1 MKNKLTILMLCAS
14 LAFTVSCKK
23 DNTENAETTE
33 ATEAAEA
40 SAEAVKYTVNTTES
54 TIDWTGSKPT
64 GKHTGTINLAEG
76 EFLVKN
82 DSIES
87 GKFVIDMNSITVT
100 DLEAGNGKEDLEAH
114 LKGLGKEDT
123 ADHFFNVKKYPN
135 GTFEITGI
143 TKEEGK
149 TMVEGNL
156 TLKETTKNIKFPATI
171 TVTPEAVT
179 LVSENFKINRTL
191 WNVNYSSKSIF
202 DNLGDKYV
210 DDEIELK
217 VNVKA
222 TKQ

>member
-1 MKNKLTILMLCAS
+1 MLCAS

-76 EFLVKN
+76 EFSVKN

>member
-23 DNTENAETTE
+23 DNTENAETTD

-64 GKHTGTINLAEG
+64 GKHTGTINLSEG
-76 EFLVKN
+76 EFSVKN
-82 DSIES
+82 DSVES

-123 ADHFFNVKKYPN
+123 ADHFFNVKKYPT

-143 TKEEGK
+143 TQEAGK

-156 TLKETTKNIKFPATI
+156 TLKETTKNIKFPATV

-179 LVSENFKINRTL
+179 LTSENFKINRTL
-191 WNVNYSSKSIF
+191 WSVNYSSKSIF

-217 VNVKA
+217 VNIKA
-222 TKQ
+222 TK

>member
-23 DNTENAETTE
+23 DNTENAETTD

-40 SAEAVKYTVNTTES
+40 SAEAVKYTVNTAES

-64 GKHTGTINLAEG
+64 GKHTGTINLSEG
-76 EFLVKN
+76 EFSVKN
-82 DSIES
+82 DSVES

-123 ADHFFNVKKYPN
+123 ADHFFNVKKYPT

-143 TKEEGK
+143 TQEAGK

-156 TLKETTKNIKFPATI
+156 TLKETTKNIKFPATV

-179 LVSENFKINRTL
+179 LTSENFKINRTL
-191 WNVNYSSKSIF
+191 WSVNYSSKSIF

-217 VNVKA
+217 VNIKA
-222 TKQ
+222 TK

>member
-1 MKNKLTILMLCAS
+1 MLCAS

-33 ATEAAEA
+33 AAEAAEA
-40 SAEAVKYTVNTTES
+40 SAEAVKYTVNTAES

-64 GKHTGTINLAEG
+64 GKHTGTINLSEG
-76 EFLVKN
+76 EFSVKN
-82 DSIES
+82 DSVES

-123 ADHFFNVKKYPN
+123 ADHFFNVKKYPT

-143 TKEEGK
+143 TQEAGK

-179 LVSENFKINRTL
+179 LASESFKINRTL
-191 WNVNYSSKSIF
+191 WSVNYSSKSIF

-222 TKQ
+222 TK

>member
-23 DNTENAETTE
+23 DNTENAETTD

-40 SAEAVKYTVNTTES
+40 SAEAVKYTVNTAES

-64 GKHTGTINLAEG
+64 GKHTGTINLSEG
-76 EFLVKN
+76 EFSVKN
-82 DSIES
+82 DSVES

-123 ADHFFNVKKYPN
+123 ADHFFNVKKYPT

-143 TKEEGK
+143 TQEAGK

-179 LVSENFKINRTL
+179 LTSENFKINRTL
-191 WNVNYSSKSIF
+191 WSVNYSSKSIF

-217 VNVKA
+217 VNIKA
-222 TKQ
+222 TK

>member
-1 MKNKLTILMLCAS
+1 MLCAS

-23 DNTENAETTE
+23 DNTENAETTD

-40 SAEAVKYTVNTTES
+40 SAEAVKYTVNTAES

-64 GKHTGTINLAEG
+64 GKHTGTINLSEG
-76 EFLVKN
+76 EFSVKN
-82 DSIES
+82 DSVES

-123 ADHFFNVKKYPN
+123 ADHFFNVKKYPT

-143 TKEEGK
+143 TQEAGK

-179 LVSENFKINRTL
+179 LTSENFKINRTL
-191 WNVNYSSKSIF
+191 WSVNYSSKSIF

-217 VNVKA
+217 VNIKA
-222 TKQ
+222 TK